1 MALVPFTYLN
11 IHEFDKNDEKN
22 QNKERLF
29 YINDKVIKI
38 KEFHEKGIGG
48 IFWDCVSKFLF
59 LLMNSLLFFMNI
71 LNLIKIFSKKRKY

>member
-11 IHEFDKNDEKN
+11 IHEFDE
-22 QNKERLF
+22 NKGNNNNNIRLF

-48 IFWDCVSKFLF
+48 KFWDCVSQ
-59 LLMNSLLFFMNI
+59 
-71 LNLIKIFSKKRKY
+71 

>member
-22 QNKERLF
+22 KNKERLF

-48 IFWDCVSKFLF
+48 IFWECVSSYF
-59 LLMNSLLFFMNI
+59 
-71 LNLIKIFSKKRKY
+71 Y